1 MKEIVKRLL
10 SVLLIVMLLGTCGQ
24 VLASEITDNGEKNK
38 TEERSD
44 KQSNTEDRDEE
55 ESDNGSDP
63 DASSDS
69 VVSALGASCSNR
81 IDTLYT
87 VW

>member
-10 SVLLIVMLLGTCGQ
+10 SVLLIVMLLLGTCGQ

-44 KQSNTEDRDEE
+44 KQ
-55 ESDNGSDP
+55 
-63 DASSDS
+63 
-69 VVSALGASCSNR
+69 
-81 IDTLYT
+81 
-87 VW
+87 

>member
-10 SVLLIVMLLGTCGQ
+10 SVLLIVMLLLGTCGQ

-69 VVSALGASCSNR
+69 VVSAKKSKQNGN
-81 IDTLYT
+81 DDPD
-87 VW
+87 